1 MKTALVDYKK
11 QLTASPSPLRGG
23 KNLRAVSNRL
33 F

>member
-1 MKTALVDYKK
+1 MKTALVDYRNSS
-11 QLTASPSPLRGG
+11 QLPILLSEAG